1 MEKIKNIIPKRTI
14 ILFFI
19 LAICYMI
26 FDGLIFLIYKNPN
39 IYKEHNFFSLLMWEF
54 LYFIPAILAIII
66 NKIVEKKNFTE
77 EKIAKKIKI
86 LFYVFSFILVIYTF
100 FIALGIRI
108 IILLFGDV

>member
-1 MEKIKNIIPKRTI
+1 MEKIKYVIPKRTV

-19 LAICYMI
+19 LAISYMC
-26 FDGLIFLIYKNPN
+26 FDRN
-39 IYKEHNFFSLLMWEF
+39 IFSLDKDSNILFLLIWEF
-54 LYFIPAILAIII
+54 SYFVPAILAITI
-66 NKIVEKKNFTE
+66 NKIVEKKNIIK
-77 EKIAKKIKI
+77 EKSVKIIKI